1 VVRGA
6 QVTISNGPP
15 ALLRSL
21 FDCHISPNGGAEMLV
36 LAVLALVLVWALV
49 AVSQVAWWAEPGSA
63 RGSRSARPQVECLEG
78 RWVPATFQWTPQK
91 NSTDGIEAYNWT
103 CITDGTHSVP
113 PSDGTATLAF
123 SSGYKNG
130 NNSCYPT
137 GTNYSTIS
145 PNSGYLG
152 TITLKSA
159 TTVGSAYL
167 SGGTSTRPARA

>member
-1 VVRGA
+1 
-6 QVTISNGPP
+6 
-15 ALLRSL
+15 
-21 FDCHISPNGGAEMLV
+21 MLV